1 MRSANE
7 VLKSNED
14 LQHSLRHDQ
23 LTGLPNRRYMR
34 EFLDM
39 SLSQANRYG
48 HRVGLFQIDL
58 VGFRNLNETRGHAIG
73 DLVLQ
78 RLAGLIRCES
88 RKGDFIAR
96 IGADEFA
103 VIFSFAKDL
112 DDLNALSKRICQL
125 ITEPFEIEDV
135 ACELKCTAAIV
146 LSDKGEIDPIRLQND
161 VDITLSEAKLQGS
174 GASVIFSPELRN
186 AFEER
191 EDLRKDLKRAFAA
204 DEIEPFFQPQIN
216 VRTGKL
222 DGFEALARWRHPEKG
237 VLTPFHFLNAAT
249 EFGLGEKLDEI
260 IMDKAFS
267 ALASWR
273 AKGLIVPRI
282 GVNITTAELRDPFM
296 IERIKWAAEGHDLDP
311 SGVCIEILESVLVE
325 EEGNEVIQNIA
336 GLSRSGFQID
346 LDDFGTGHASIAT
359 LKQFNVDRIK
369 IDRSFISNID
379 TNSDQQKIAGA
390 MIDLSH
396 SLGVSVLAEG
406 IETEGEY
413 AQAASMGCEFL
424 QGYGIARPM
433 SAVAATEWIKS

>member
-1 MRSANE
+1 M
-7 VLKSNED
+7 
-14 LQHSLRHDQ
+14 
-23 LTGLPNRRYMR
+23 
-34 EFLDM
+34 
-39 SLSQANRYG
+39 
-48 HRVGLFQIDL
+48 
-58 VGFRNLNETRGHAIG
+58 
-73 DLVLQ
+73 
-78 RLAGLIRCES
+78 
-88 RKGDFIAR
+88 
-96 IGADEFA
+96 
-103 VIFSFAKDL
+103 
-112 DDLNALSKRICQL
+112 
-125 ITEPFEIEDV
+125 
-135 ACELKCTAAIV
+135 
-146 LSDKGEIDPIRLQND
+146 
-161 VDITLSEAKLQGS
+161 
-174 GASVIFSPELRN
+174 RN
-186 AFEER
+186 AFEGR

-237 VLTPFHFLNAAT
+237 VLTPFHFLNATT

-311 SGVCIEILESVLVE
+311 SDVCIEIFESVLVE

-390 MIDLSH
+390 MIYLSH
-396 SLGVSVLAEG
+396 SLGVSVLRLRL
-406 IETEGEY
+406 
-413 AQAASMGCEFL
+413 AASSCKATAL
-424 QGYGIARPM
+424 QGRCRRWRRLNGSNPM
-433 SAVAATEWIKS
+433 PRRSLFTPPLAEFAYKRR